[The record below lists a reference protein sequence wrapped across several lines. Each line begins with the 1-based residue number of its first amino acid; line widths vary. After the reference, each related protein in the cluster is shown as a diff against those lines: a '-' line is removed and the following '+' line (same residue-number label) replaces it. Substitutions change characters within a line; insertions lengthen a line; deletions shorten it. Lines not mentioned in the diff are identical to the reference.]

1 MSRKQPRK
9 DKGQGD
15 IWDEPKSENLGVRL
29 TLTGKERAE
38 EQAKALGISRNELF
52 ERYARGLIEL
62 AEISQEELLSL
73 LEQTGYRLS
82 AKVILRSLASLTE
95 DEIAQIGTTC
105 FELLLN
111 RSRNPPAVPEPPQPR
126 VIETFQ
132 DLLMSEL
139 AHRQQKASIDNLP
152 ILAQDEQVIVTVEL
166 LEAIARGR
174 RPSNSE
180 LVLLEPIITQS
191 KSDGTPWT
199 LEDLE
204 DLRKRQ
210 FGNGNNQPTNGD
222 PVRA

>member
-95 DEIAQIGTTC
+95 DEIAQVGTAC

-111 RSRNPPAVPEPPQPR
+111 RSRNPPTVPKPPQVR

-222 PVRA
+222 PLRV